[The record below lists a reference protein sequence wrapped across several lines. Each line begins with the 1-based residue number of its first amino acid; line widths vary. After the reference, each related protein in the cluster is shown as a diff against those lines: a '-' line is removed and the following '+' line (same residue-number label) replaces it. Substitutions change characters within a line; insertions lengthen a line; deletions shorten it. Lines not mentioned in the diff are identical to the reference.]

1 MSVEKKDRVRV
12 CATWLSGDP
21 GWEWKGR
28 KAGFWK
34 RKRVR
39 LGLGEEGLGLAP
51 EAPEGQRGE
60 TPSHQY

>member
-1 MSVEKKDRVRV
+1 M
-12 CATWLSGDP
+12 
-21 GWEWKGR
+21 
-28 KAGFWK
+28 AGFWK

-51 EAPEGQRGE
+51 EAPEGQTGE